1 MSIALLLAVF
11 TLASC
16 DKETLVQDNDLSK
29 EIRTF
34 ISTHFPSNRII
45 QSVKDRDGLELTY
58 DILLDGNIKLEFNKK
73 NQIIDIESREKLPDS
88 VIPAKILDYVS
99 ANYSG
104 NFITGWEIDGRN
116 QQVKLNNGLELEFNM
131 DGDFLR
137 IDL

>member
-1 MSIALLLAVF
+1 M
-11 TLASC
+11 
-16 DKETLVQDNDLSK
+16 
-29 EIRTF
+29 
-34 ISTHFPSNRII
+34 
-45 QSVKDRDGLELTY
+45 ELTY